1 MILVVYLAK
10 VFNRVWTK
18 HTKKTVKQAIDDLK
32 KCKLDCDKLEAVFA
46 LYGFTNPKN
55 IYRLSDPD
63 VKQVNAVRNAIP
75 ARFKEEPEK
84 KFAVVILVAGHGI
97 QFNGQQ
103 SVVINA
109 FDKNSRFYRLWPVEN
124 DIRNWTEDYSNA
136 YIVSFFAC
144 CRELHNVNRHSG
156 CYGGTSEEALK

>member
-1 MILVVYLAK
+1 M
-10 VFNRVWTK
+10 K
-18 HTKKTVKQAIDDLK
+18 HTKKTVKQAVDDLK
-32 KCKLDCDKLEAVFA
+32 KCKLDCDKLETVFA

-63 VKQVNAVRNAIP
+63 IKQVNAVRNAIP

-97 QFNGQQ
+97 QLSGQQ

-109 FDKNSRFYRLWPVEN
+109 FDKKTRFYRLWPVEN
-124 DIRNWTEDYSNA
+124 DIRNWTEKYSNA
-136 YIVSFFAC
+136 YVVSFFAC
-144 CRELHNVNRHSG
+144 CRELHSVTRHSG

>member
-1 MILVVYLAK
+1 MILVVYSAT
-10 VFNRVWTK
+10 VFNKVWKK
-18 HTKKTVKQAIDDLK
+18 HSRNTVKQALDNLS

-124 DIRNWTEDYSNA
+124 DIRNWTEKYSNS

-144 CRELHNVNRHSG
+144 CRELHNVTRHSG
-156 CYGGTSEEALK
+156 CYGGTSDEALK